1 MEDISSLIWLGIAI
15 VWFLTKLIRRGAK
28 KAAGSQKKQSQPSVT
43 RPAAAGGNA
52 PRTRIETPPSYSGR
66 GGKGPPP
73 IVPR

>member
-28 KAAGSQKKQSQPSVT
+28 KVATGQKKPSQPSFAG
-43 RPAAAGGNA
+43 PAAARGHA
-52 PRTRIETPPSYSGR
+52 PRNRIDGPPSSGDQ
-66 GGKGPPP
+66 GSKSPPP

>member
-15 VWFLTKLIRRGAK
+15 VWFLAKLIRRGAK
-28 KAAGSQKKQSQPSVT
+28 KATASQKKQP
-43 RPAAAGGNA
+43 RPTVSRPTVSHADAR
-52 PRTRIETPPSYSGR
+52 RTRIESPPGFTGR